1 MFWVDSFRLKW
12 FFLVYYGKFMVVF
25 IFFIYEKRR
34 RLMVY
39 GFLMMVYV
47 GFVLWWCFK
56 FISRFLG
63 LMFWWMMC
71 RLWRY
76 LRVCSRLLIMLLVF
90 FFVYL
95 VDRVMLLNRF
105 FFCNIYICVKLGLI
119 CIKNFFVEVIIDLDN
134 WKKLVMN
141 LLF

>member
-1 MFWVDSFRLKW
+1 MGNLWLFL
-12 FFLVYYGKFMVVF
+12 FFLFM
-25 IFFIYEKRR
+25 RR
-34 RLMVY
+34 EVRLMVY
-39 GFLMMVYV
+39 GCLMMVYV

-105 FFCNIYICVKLGLI
+105 FFCNIYIYICVKLGLII

-134 WKKLVMN
+134 WKKKLIMN